1 MRASQGVENPDEVL
15 LQLDGV
21 SMHYG
26 KGETAVTALAGID
39 LDVRAGELVAIMG
52 ASGSGKSTLLTIAG
66 GLTTP
71 TSGEVIVQQTW
82 LSTMSPAGIA
92 ALRRRT
98 LGFVFQDFNL
108 IPALTALENVTLP
121 LELDGW
127 KRRKARL
134 AGLDALRSVELDDRA
149 DRYPDDLSGGQQ
161 QRVAIA
167 RAVVGTRRLIL
178 ADEPTGALDS
188 TTGEVV
194 LRMLRRRVDAGAGGI
209 LVTHD
214 ARHAAWADRI
224 VFLRDGR
231 IVDESNSGTIE
242 QLLNSV
248 PTP

>member
-1 MRASQGVENPDEVL
+1 MKDDIL
-15 LQLDGV
+15 LRLDGI
-21 SMHYG
+21 SQHYG
-26 KGETAVTALAGID
+26 KGEGAVTALSGVD
-39 LDVRAGELVAIMG
+39 LSVHSGELVAIMG

-66 GLTTP
+66 GLAKP
-71 TSGEVIVQQTW
+71 TSGEVIVEGEW
-82 LSTMSPAGIA
+82 LSTMSTKEVA

-108 IPALTALENVTLP
+108 IPALTALENVALP

-127 KRRKARL
+127 KRRKARS
-134 AGLDALRSVELDDRA
+134 AALDALGTVELTDRA
-149 DRYPDDLSGGQQ
+149 QHYPDDLSGGQQ

-167 RAVVGTRRLIL
+167 RAVVGTRRIIL

-188 TTGEVV
+188 TTGEIV

-231 IVDESNSGTIE
+231 IIDESNSGGVDR
-242 QLLNSV
+242 LLA
-248 PTP
+248 PAGRA